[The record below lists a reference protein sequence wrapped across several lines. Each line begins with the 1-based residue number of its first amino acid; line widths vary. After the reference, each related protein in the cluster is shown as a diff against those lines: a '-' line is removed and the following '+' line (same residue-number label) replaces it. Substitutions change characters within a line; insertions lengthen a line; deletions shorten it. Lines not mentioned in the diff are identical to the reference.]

1 MRAPFCRCDPQA
13 AFVFMWKA
21 LARSRNHRLVLLAWC
36 GIAVGFLLNGSAKS
50 SQGLHASTASAQYL
64 VVLGPVCVVGPLRW
78 PVVGRA
84 PCPVGV
90 RAPPSCSIIVPP
102 ECDVDA
108 DGAGSP
114 CHDE

>member
-1 MRAPFCRCDPQA
+1 MATTPPMAANSGIRLLRGMSPFIVSDAAPDS
-13 AFVFMWKA
+13 V
-21 LARSRNHRLVLLAWC
+21 
-36 GIAVGFLLNGSAKS
+36 VG
-50 SQGLHASTASAQYL
+50 
-64 VVLGPVCVVGPLRW
+64 VGPVCVVGPLRW

-90 RAPPSCSIIVPP
+90 RALPSGSIIVPP

-114 CHDE
+114 CHV